1 MVEVKKYIFEK
12 VHYMKELSS
21 QFLLVEYTILQILDG
36 KALKNKQSRERM
48 GTKILIK
55 IKMLENQLEY
65 KTHIQTNTAK
75 L

>member
-21 QFLLVEYTILQILDG
+21 QFLLVEYTILQILEG
-36 KALKNKQSRERM
+36 KALKKRQSRERM
-48 GTKILIK
+48 RRKILKK
-55 IKMLENQLEY
+55 IKMLEHQLEY
-65 KTHIQTNTAK
+65 KTHIQTNRAK